1 MSITYNEVK
10 DSPVKQKFYSELLD
24 VIYTRSKIIKI
35 ITWDWDR
42 ISDEDNFNDLM
53 LRSKNEI
60 NNLLSKKERG
70 FKTEDPT
77 KYILPF
83 DLVKLDSKPFR
94 RWDKYESRMRLH
106 SGECELS
113 ESCSCNCWC
122 MDLYHGLKYQR
133 LPDEIIR

>member
-35 ITWDWDR
+35 ITWDWHR

-60 NNLLSKKERG
+60 NNLLSKKNED
-70 FKTEDPT
+70 FKQEIPLNT
-77 KYILPF
+77 F
-83 DLVKLDSKPFR
+83 
-94 RWDKYESRMRLH
+94 
-106 SGECELS
+106 
-113 ESCSCNCWC
+113 
-122 MDLYHGLKYQR
+122 YHL
-133 LPDEIIR
+133 I